1 MVNDHLGSE
10 TPGQN
15 QNPVCLSNSTYSMSH
30 APTGDKFAEK
40 PPDRPQP
47 RPNTNT
53 AAVRVRVRCV
63 CVLTALCDVADAAVH
78 RHRDVGLRQL
88 LLTQRVFTAVC
99 CYADRR
105 TPAGKV
111 QLPLAL
117 DVQSPDKRT
126 GAEQERQV
134 NQ

>member
-1 MVNDHLGSE
+1 
-10 TPGQN
+10 
-15 QNPVCLSNSTYSMSH
+15 MSH

-40 PPDRPQP
+40 PPDRPRP
-47 RPNTNT
+47 RPNTDT
-53 AAVRVRVRCV
+53 AAVRVCVRCV
-63 CVLTALCDVADAAVH
+63 RVLTALCDVADAAVY

-88 LLTQRVFTAVC
+88 LLTQRVFAAVC

-105 TPAGKV
+105 TPAGEV

-117 DVQSPDKRT
+117 DVQSPDGGQ
-126 GAEQERQV
+126 GAEQEHQV